1 MGAPTCFKN
10 LRGGCGPGYRR
21 GPCAAG
27 IYIMYNKYNIYN
39 YIYYMQAAVYKYITA
54 TGTYNIPGAGGE

>member
-1 MGAPTCFKN
+1 MSASTFFKN
-10 LRGGCGPGYRR
+10 LRGGGGPVYRH
-21 GPCAAG
+21 GPYAAG
-27 IYIMYNKYNIYN
+27 MYIICNTYNIYN